1 MRNLIKLL
9 VFLVAIGAIWLYQSK
24 GKEASVPSKTASST
38 ANSGDQTASLS
49 HGTTTG
55 DAIGSSSGNAIA
67 DGEDD
72 GDDIDIP
79 TNTVPANEKYKN
91 ATEALEAV
99 KKAAQEYDDAVIEEF
114 TDIGPNC
121 SWCAEFYSS
130 LTDMLKNG
138 DSLKSD
144 EKSFYAELLA
154 VSGKTENLKTLVD
167 LIKNAK
173 STEEAGVFA
182 ESLELAVGKDDA
194 VTYLATELKSSNQ
207 VLKEAVVGAL
217 TNQTSRLAVETLYNH
232 TVENGDP
239 DGYYTIG
246 LGLGET
252 IPSEDAYTFLQ
263 DQIAKRDQY
272 SHLAIKSLL
281 NAGLPGL
288 RLVVDSLTNSKNPD
302 FDRTMLK
309 DAADH
314 VVAEDGVKE
323 YLESVSQSTHD
334 PVVAE
339 WTKQLLEQVKAD
351 QAEIDSSEPDD
362 AEQTEQ

>member
-1 MRNLIKLL
+1 MRIIFKLVVVL
-9 VFLVAIGAIWLYQSK
+9 VLVGAIWFYQGRSK
-24 GKEASVPSKTASST
+24 GQSAAIKGNETTKGQSTNGTAGVSSGGIDQA
-38 ANSGDQTASLS
+38 AN
-49 HGTTTG
+49 GTG
-55 DAIGSSSGNAIA
+55 NSSSDNDEEA
-67 DGEDD
+67 DDM
-72 GDDIDIP
+72 
-79 TNTVPANEKYKN
+79 NVPAPVPAAEKYKS
-91 ATEALEAV
+91 AEEALEAV
-99 KKAAQEYDDAVIEEF
+99 KKAASEYDDAVIEEF
-114 TDIGPNC
+114 TDVGANC
-121 SWCAEFYSS
+121 SWCGQFYQS

-138 DSLKSD
+138 EGLKSD

-154 VSGKTENLKTLVD
+154 VSGRTDNLKTLVD
-167 LIKNAK
+167 LIKGAK

-194 VTYLATELKSSNQ
+194 VTYLATELKANNQ

-217 TNQTSRLAVETLYNH
+217 TNQTSRLAIETLYNH
-232 TVENGDP
+232 TTENGDP

-263 DQIAKRDQY
+263 DQIGKRDQY
-272 SHLAIKSLL
+272 SNLAVKSLL

-288 RLVVDSLTNSKNPD
+288 RLVIDSLTNSKNPD

-323 YLESVSQSTHD
+323 YLESISQTAHD

-339 WTKQLLEQVKAD
+339 WSKQLLEQVVAD
-351 QAEIDSSEPDD
+351 QAEMAASDDGSE
-362 AEQTEQ
+362 AETEQ

>member
-1 MRNLIKLL
+1 MRNILKLAVVLIL
-9 VFLVAIGAIWLYQSK
+9 VGAVWFYQSK
-24 GKEASVPSKTASST
+24 SKGPNSAT
-38 ANSGDQTASLS
+38 NSGTAAAPKVA
-49 HGTTTG
+49 TTNNGQNEGADTSSQG
-55 DAIGSSSGNAIA
+55 SVGNSSSDKDDEA
-67 DGEDD
+67 DDL
-72 GDDIDIP
+72 
-79 TNTVPANEKYKN
+79 NVPAPVPAAEKYKS
-91 ATEALEAV
+91 AEEALEAV
-99 KKAAQEYDDAVIEEF
+99 KKAAAEYDDAVIEEF
-114 TDIGPNC
+114 TDVGANC
-121 SWCAEFYSS
+121 SWCGQFYQS

-138 DSLKSD
+138 EGLKSD

-154 VSGKTENLKTLVD
+154 VSGRTENLKTLVD
-167 LIKNAK
+167 LIKGAK

-194 VTYLATELKSSNQ
+194 VTYLATELKTNNQ

-217 TNQTSRLAVETLYNH
+217 TNQTSRLAIETLYNH
-232 TVENGDP
+232 TIENGDP

-263 DQIAKRDQY
+263 DQIGKRDQY
-272 SHLAIKSLL
+272 SHLAVKSLL

-288 RLVVDSLTNSKNPD
+288 RLVIDSLTNSKNPD

-323 YLESVSQSTHD
+323 YLESISQTAHD

-339 WTKQLLEQVKAD
+339 WSKQLLEQVVAD
-351 QAEIDSSEPDD
+351 QAEMAASDD
-362 AEQTEQ
+362 GGEAEAEQQ